1 MVEFSIGVTVFFIA
15 LFAVLEF
22 GRLLW
27 THNALSDAARRGARY
42 AAITRNDG
50 AGQTKVRNV
59 MIYGVPDPPVGAT
72 PIVSGLV
79 PGQIDLSYSGFGVK
93 QGTITVRITNYQF
106 TFLVPLIGATLT
118 LPEYKTTLTGE
129 SAGYEPANL

>member
-1 MVEFSIGVTVFFIA
+1 
-15 LFAVLEF
+15 
-22 GRLLW
+22 
-27 THNALSDAARRGARY
+27 
-42 AAITRNDG
+42 
-50 AGQTKVRNV
+50 